1 MEKHNLKDKTKVE
14 LLKLATKLKIAG
26 RHKMKKEA
34 LIKSIEQELR
44 TLKTKQVRKPLKTK
58 EKAPAKKK
66 QRKPG
71 PRAVG
76 KKTFFPSAQAVA
88 GTVEKHWQE
97 EVERAKYELYP
108 PPAQQESCYPPDLP
122 VAYGE
127 TRITVMVRDPFWA
140 YAYWEIEPKRLE
152 ELKRAIGKEAQEAQ
166 MILRVYDITDIEFN
180 GVNAHRSFDLEIT
193 NMANNWYINLGA
205 PNKTFCVD
213 IGLKTRSGTFFL
225 IARSNKIQTPR
236 AWMSE
241 VLDEKWM
248 STQEDFEKVYALS
261 GGYRVGAG
269 SLELQEL
276 VAKRLQEHIASPGI
290 SSMASEVMPR
300 KKQERKFWFTL
311 DTELIVYGA
320 TEPDARVYLQGR
332 PVALRPDGTFSL
344 RFSLPD
350 GTQKIPVTAESADGM
365 ESRSI
370 IPIVSRDTERPAP
383 KIKRKDI

>member
-1 MEKHNLKDKTKVE
+1 MKELWVMEKQNLKEKTKAE

-26 RHKMKKEA
+26 RHKMKKET
-34 LIKSIEQELR
+34 LIESIEQELR
-44 TLKTKQVRKPLKTK
+44 TRKTR
-58 EKAPAKKK
+58 EKAPVKKKHNTPAKKAK
-66 QRKPG
+66 RKKAFSPLEQ
-71 PRAVG
+71 
-76 KKTFFPSAQAVA
+76 SATEIVA
-88 GTVEKHWQE
+88 GHWQE
-97 EVERAKYELYP
+97 EVERAKFELVP
-108 PPAQQESCYPPDLP
+108 RGPQPESCYPLDLP

-180 GVNAHRSFDLEIT
+180 GLNAHHYFDLEIT
-193 NMANNWYINLGA
+193 NLANNWYINLGA
-205 PNKTFCVD
+205 PNRAFCVD
-213 IGLKTRSGTFFL
+213 IGLKTTSGKFFL
-225 IARSNKIQTPR
+225 IARSNTIQTPR

-241 VLDEKWM
+241 VVDEKWM

-276 VAKRLQEHIASPGI
+276 FAKRLQEQISSPGI

-350 GTQKIPVTAESADGM
+350 GMQKIPVTAESADGI
-365 ESRSI
+365 ERRSI
-370 IPIVSRDTERPAP
+370 IPIISRATERPAP
-383 KIKRKDI
+383 KIKR